1 MEATFAP
8 VKRSALHEVHQALG
22 AVWVEEAGWQRPR
35 AYAAPEAEA
44 AGVRAGVGLLDES
57 PLGKLALSG
66 RDAAA
71 VLGIGGNGP
80 GERNGL
86 ARRLRLEGEGPAV
99 STLALPLAPDELLL
113 LTAPGEVPR
122 LAARLASRLASGSCA
137 HLTDL
142 TSALAALRLAGPRA
156 PELLPKLFALDL
168 APRAFPNLAVAQA
181 PLAKVRAVV
190 VRDDSGPLPGYLML
204 VPRDLAE
211 YIWQAICEAGHEI
224 GLAPIGTAALA
235 RLGPE

>member
-1 MEATFAP
+1 MGATFTP

-44 AGVRAGVGLLDES
+44 ARVRAGVGLLDES
-57 PLGKLALSG
+57 PLGKLALRG

-71 VLGIGGNGP
+71 VVGGSGNGA
-80 GERNGL
+80 GRSNGL
-86 ARRLRLEGEGPAV
+86 ARRLRLDGDGPAV

-113 LTAPGEVPR
+113 LTAPGEVPT
-122 LAARLASRLASGSCA
+122 LAARLAPRLAGCA

-181 PLAKVRAVV
+181 PLAEVRAVV
-190 VRDDSGPLPGYLML
+190 VRDDVGPHQAYLVL

-211 YIWQAICEAGHEI
+211 YIWQAICEAGRDV
-224 GLAPIGTAALA
+224 GLAPVGAAALT